1 MNRDVEE
8 NELKQLFRELRR
20 EDERLAPPFAR
31 DWGAALSR
39 TDTPLSRM
47 NERRSPRRTFRL
59 AAATLV
65 ALILLGAFALIL
77 FTRSSR
83 QPTLTATAE
92 SAETRT
98 QPRSPSVAPIE
109 TPTSLVEDSSEI
121 GRNQVAKADSKT
133 SGPDSKLGSARERSK
148 SARRRLSA
156 QSRLMSARSQTTVAS
171 ISRTTVALI
180 SRWRSPTEFL
190 LKSPGEQLLKTVPR
204 LNESLLDIKAV
215 TPDVNN

>member
-39 TDTPLSRM
+39 TD
-47 NERRSPRRTFRL
+47 EGRSPRRTFRL

-65 ALILLGAFALIL
+65 ALILLGGSALIL
-77 FTRSSR
+77 FTRPSR
-83 QPTLTATAE
+83 RPISNANPE

-98 QPRSPSVAPIE
+98 QPRSPSVAQVE
-109 TPTSLVEDSSEI
+109 TPTSHVESSDA
-121 GRNQVAKADSKT
+121 GRNQLAKADSKT
-133 SGPDSKLGSARERSK
+133 IGADSKTGSARERPK
-148 SARRRLSA
+148 SARRRVSA
-156 QSRLMSARSQTTVAS
+156 RSQLMSARSQTTVAS
-171 ISRTTVALI
+171 ISRTTVTLI

-190 LKSPGEQLLKTVPR
+190 LNSPGEQLLKTVPR